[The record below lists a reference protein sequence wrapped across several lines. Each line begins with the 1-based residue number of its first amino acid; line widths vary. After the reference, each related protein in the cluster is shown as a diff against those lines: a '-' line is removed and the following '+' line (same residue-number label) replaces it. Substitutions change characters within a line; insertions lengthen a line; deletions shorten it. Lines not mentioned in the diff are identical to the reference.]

1 MSDLVEQCP
10 LPELAEALRPYIKSR
25 EEIAEIRRGIDSL
38 LSQHIQDDDV
48 PISKVSLSFAGTSA
62 QSTLNSPFNGA
73 RRAFMQA
80 LIARQKAQSQY
91 DALRAELDLLQQTPK
106 EKETD
111 AKAENPV
118 ADTVALIRQR
128 QRRDK
133 LLVIDKAL
141 DDLEKVRHTSQ
152 YVDPSE
158 LLNGM
163 QSQVPPPLAQQSQDE
178 SLAEAQSYV
187 FELQKAVLRAQS
199 TIQSTPRIDS
209 SRKPVTEEWK
219 RAYALRRARDELIAW
234 IEDELAKLSEDEGH
248 VDLNL
253 DMSGDSGAQSMD
265 EIKTTLS
272 ELYNKYITSRERL
285 VRVLNTR
292 HNKTDSDFVEALPE
306 KQQSTSSDEPSNSAA
321 LASEVLPYIG
331 ILRSTAQEEAALM
344 QHTSYLRRQ
353 ITAVSTETEQ
363 LLVRLS
369 DESHMVRPGTSHT
382 AAWAEAARDAR
393 TGDREV
399 INSRLVTGETSID
412 GVRKVLALAQMSR

>member
-10 LPELAEALRPYIKSR
+10 LPELAEALRPYIKPR

-38 LSQHIQDDDV
+38 LSQHVQDNNA
-48 PISKVSLSFAGTSA
+48 PISKVTLSFAETSA

-91 DALRAELDLLQQTPK
+91 DAL
-106 EKETD
+106 
-111 AKAENPV
+111 KAEMDFLQHTSTKKDNDEKNGNPV

-141 DDLEKVRHTSQ
+141 DDLEKVRHTSK

-163 QSQVPPPLAQQSQDE
+163 QTYIPPPLAQQSQDE

-199 TIQSTPRIDS
+199 TIQSTPRIDA
-209 SRKPVTEEWK
+209 SRQSITEEWK
-219 RAYALRRARDELIAW
+219 RVYALRRARDELIAW
-234 IEDELAKLSEDEGH
+234 IEDELAKLSEDEEH
-248 VDLNL
+248 LDPDL
-253 DMSGDSGAQSMD
+253 DMPGDSGAESLD
-265 EIKTTLS
+265 EIKATLS
-272 ELYNKYITSRERL
+272 DLYNKYITSRERL
-285 VRVLNTR
+285 VRVLNTQ
-292 HNKTDSDFVEALPE
+292 HKTDSASVEPLAAR
-306 KQQSTSSDEPSNSAA
+306 QQSTSSDELSNSAA

-353 ITAVSTETEQ
+353 ITAVSAETQQ

-382 AAWAEAARDAR
+382 VAWAEAARDAR
-393 TGDREV
+393 NGDKEV
-399 INSRLVTGETSID
+399 IHSRLITGETSIE
-412 GVRKVLALAQMSR
+412 GVRKVLASAQMSR

>member
-1 MSDLVEQCP
+1 MSDLVDQCP
-10 LPELAEALRPYIKSR
+10 LPELAEALRPYIKPR

-38 LSQHIQDDDV
+38 LSQHIKDDNI
-48 PISKVSLSFAGTSA
+48 PISKVTLSIAETSA

-91 DALRAELDLLQQTPK
+91 DTLKAELDLLQHTPT
-106 EKETD
+106 EKENHE
-111 AKAENPV
+111 KENSV
-118 ADTVALIRQR
+118 ANTVALIRQR

-141 DDLEKVRHTSQ
+141 DDLEKVRHTSR
-152 YVDPSE
+152 YADPSE

-163 QSQVPPPLAQQSQDE
+163 QSQIPPPLAQQSQDE
-178 SLAEAQSYV
+178 SLAEAQSHV

-199 TIQSTPRIDS
+199 TIQSTPRVIS
-209 SRKPVTEEWK
+209 SQKPVTEEWK

-234 IEDELAKLSEDEGH
+234 IEDELAKLSVGEEHD
-248 VDLNL
+248 DLGL
-253 DMSGDSGAQSMD
+253 DMQGDIGAESRD

-272 ELYNKYITSRERL
+272 DLYNKYITSRERL
-285 VRVLNTR
+285 IRILNTQYTE
-292 HNKTDSDFVEALPE
+292 TDSIPAKPLPE
-306 KQQSTSSDEPSNSAA
+306 GQQLTTSDKPSNTAA
-321 LASEVLPYIG
+321 LASEVLPFIG

-353 ITAVSTETEQ
+353 ITTVSAETEQ

-382 AAWAEAARDAR
+382 TAWAEAARDTRSA
-393 TGDREV
+393 DKD
-399 INSRLVTGETSID
+399 IIHSRLVTGETSID
-412 GVRKVLALAQMSR
+412 GVRKVLASAQMSR

>member
-1 MSDLVEQCP
+1 MSDLVDQCP
-10 LPELAEALRPYIKSR
+10 LPELAEALRPYIKPR

-38 LSQHIQDDDV
+38 LSQHIKDDNI
-48 PISKVSLSFAGTSA
+48 PISKVTLSIAETSA
-62 QSTLNSPFNGA
+62 QSALNSPFNGA

-91 DALRAELDLLQQTPK
+91 DVLKAELDLLQHTPT
-106 EKETD
+106 EKENHE
-111 AKAENPV
+111 KENSV
-118 ADTVALIRQR
+118 ATTVALIRQR

-152 YVDPSE
+152 YADPSE

-163 QSQVPPPLAQQSQDE
+163 QSQIPPPLAQQSQDE
-178 SLAEAQSYV
+178 SLAEAQSHV

-209 SRKPVTEEWK
+209 SQKPVTEEWK
-219 RAYALRRARDELIAW
+219 QAYALRRARDELIAW
-234 IEDELAKLSEDEGH
+234 IEDELAKLSEGEEHD
-248 VDLNL
+248 DPDP
-253 DMSGDSGAQSMD
+253 DMPGDIGAESMED
-265 EIKTTLS
+265 IKTTLS
-272 ELYNKYITSRERL
+272 DLYNKYITSRKRL
-285 VRVLNTR
+285 ARVLNTQYTE
-292 HNKTDSDFVEALPE
+292 TDSEIMKPLPE
-306 KQQSTSSDEPSNSAA
+306 RQQSASSNTSSHSAA
-321 LASEVLPYIG
+321 LASEVLPFIG

-353 ITAVSTETEQ
+353 ITAVSAETEQ

-382 AAWAEAARDAR
+382 TAWAEAARDAR
-393 TGDREV
+393 NGDKD
-399 INSRLVTGETSID
+399 IIHSRLVTGETSID
-412 GVRKVLALAQMSR
+412 GARKVLASAQMSR

>member
-10 LPELAEALRPYIKSR
+10 LPELAEALRPYIKPR
-25 EEIAEIRRGIDSL
+25 EEIAKIRRGIDSL
-38 LSQHIQDDDV
+38 LSQHIQDDNV
-48 PISKVSLSFAGTSA
+48 PISKVTLSFAETTA

-91 DALRAELDLLQQTPK
+91 DALKAEMDLLQHTPK
-106 EKETD
+106 ENENDEKN
-111 AKAENPV
+111 ENPV

-163 QSQVPPPLAQQSQDE
+163 QSHIPPPLAQQSQDE

-219 RAYALRRARDELIAW
+219 RVYALRRARDELIAW
-234 IEDELAKLSEDEGH
+234 IEDELAKLSEDEEH
-248 VDLNL
+248 LDPDL
-253 DMSGDSGAQSMD
+253 DMPGDSGAQSLD

-272 ELYNKYITSRERL
+272 DLYSKYITSRERL
-285 VRVLNTR
+285 VRVLNTQHR
-292 HNKTDSDFVEALPE
+292 TESASVEPLAAR
-306 KQQSTSSDEPSNSAA
+306 QQSTSSDEPSNSAA
-321 LASEVLPYIG
+321 IASEVLPYIG

-382 AAWAEAARDAR
+382 TAWAEAARDAR
-393 TGDREV
+393 NGDKEV
-399 INSRLVTGETSID
+399 INSRLVTGETSIE
-412 GVRKVLALAQMSR
+412 GVRKVLASAQMSR

>member
-10 LPELAEALRPYIKSR
+10 LPELAEALRPYIRPR
-25 EEIAEIRRGIDSL
+25 EEIVEIRRGIDSL
-38 LSQHIQDDDV
+38 LSQHIQDDNV
-48 PISKVSLSFAGTSA
+48 PISKVTLSLAETPA

-91 DALRAELDLLQQTPK
+91 DALKAELDLLQHTPK
-106 EKETD
+106 EKEKD
-111 AKAENPV
+111 ERKENPV
-118 ADTVALIRQR
+118 ADTVTLIRQR

-141 DDLEKVRHTSQ
+141 DDLEKIRHTSR
-152 YVDPSE
+152 YADPSE

-163 QSQVPPPLAQQSQDE
+163 QSHIPPPLAQQSQDE
-178 SLAEAQSYV
+178 SLAEAQSHV

-209 SRKPVTEEWK
+209 SQKPVTEEWK
-219 RAYALRRARDELIAW
+219 RVYALRRARDELIVW
-234 IEDELAKLSEDEGH
+234 IEDELAKLSENEEHIDP
-248 VDLNL
+248 DL
-253 DMSGDSGAQSMD
+253 DMPGDSGTESLD
-265 EIKTTLS
+265 EIRTTLS
-272 ELYNKYITSRERL
+272 DLYNKYINSRERL
-285 VRVLNTR
+285 VRVMNIQ
-292 HNKTDSDFVEALPE
+292 HKTDSGSVESPPE
-306 KQQSTSSDEPSNSAA
+306 RQQSTSSNDPSNSAA
-321 LASEVLPYIG
+321 LASTVLPFIG

-353 ITAVSTETEQ
+353 ITTVSAETGQ

-382 AAWAEAARDAR
+382 TAWTEAARDVR
-393 TGDREV
+393 DGDKDV
-399 INSRLVTGETSID
+399 IHAHLVTGETSID
-412 GVRKVLALAQMSR
+412 SVRKVLASTQMSR

>member
-10 LPELAEALRPYIKSR
+10 LPELAEALRPYIKPR

-38 LSQHIQDDDV
+38 LSQHVQDNNA
-48 PISKVSLSFAGTSA
+48 PISKVTLSFAETSA

-91 DALRAELDLLQQTPK
+91 DALKAEMDLLQHTSTK
-106 EKETD
+106 KDNDEKNG
-111 AKAENPV
+111 NPV

-141 DDLEKVRHTSQ
+141 DDLEKVRHTSK

-163 QSQVPPPLAQQSQDE
+163 QTHIPPPLAQQSQDE

-199 TIQSTPRIDS
+199 TIQSTPRIDA
-209 SRKPVTEEWK
+209 SRQSITEEWK
-219 RAYALRRARDELIAW
+219 RVYALRRARDELIAW
-234 IEDELAKLSEDEGH
+234 IEDELAKLSEDEEH
-248 VDLNL
+248 LDPDL
-253 DMSGDSGAQSMD
+253 DMPGDSGAESLD
-265 EIKTTLS
+265 EIKATLS
-272 ELYNKYITSRERL
+272 DLYNKYITSRERL
-285 VRVLNTR
+285 VRVLNTQ
-292 HNKTDSDFVEALPE
+292 HKTDSASVEPLAAR
-306 KQQSTSSDEPSNSAA
+306 QQSTSSDELSNSAA

-353 ITAVSTETEQ
+353 ITAVSAETQQ

-382 AAWAEAARDAR
+382 VAWAEAARDAR
-393 TGDREV
+393 NGDKEV
-399 INSRLVTGETSID
+399 IHSRLITGETSIE
-412 GVRKVLALAQMSR
+412 GVRKVLASAQMSR

>member
-1 MSDLVEQCP
+1 MSELVEKCP
-10 LPELAEALRPYIKSR
+10 LPELAEALRPYIRPR

-38 LSQHIQDDDV
+38 LNQHIQDDNV
-48 PISKVSLSFAGTSA
+48 PISKVTLSLAETSA

-91 DALRAELDLLQQTPK
+91 DALKAELDLLQHTPK
-106 EKETD
+106 GGNDERK
-111 AKAENPV
+111 ENPV

-141 DDLEKVRHTSQ
+141 DDLEKVRHSSR

-158 LLNGM
+158 LLNGI
-163 QSQVPPPLAQQSQDE
+163 QSHIPPPLAQQSQDE
-178 SLAEAQSYV
+178 SLAEAQSHV

-199 TIQSTPRIDS
+199 TIQSTPRVES
-209 SRKPVTEEWK
+209 SQKPEIEEWK
-219 RAYALRRARDELIAW
+219 RVYALRRARDELIVW
-234 IEDELAKLSEDEGH
+234 IEDELAKLSEDEEH
-248 VDLNL
+248 IDPELH
-253 DMSGDSGAQSMD
+253 MPGDSGAESLD

-272 ELYNKYITSRERL
+272 DLYNKYIISRERL
-285 VRVLNTR
+285 VRILNTQR
-292 HNKTDSDFVEALPE
+292 KTDSDSIEPLPAR
-306 KQQSTSSDEPSNSAA
+306 QPSTSSDETPNSAT
-321 LASEVLPYIG
+321 LASTILPFVG

-353 ITAVSTETEQ
+353 ITTVSAEAEQ

-382 AAWAEAARDAR
+382 TAWAEAARDAR
-393 TGDREV
+393 TGDKDV
-399 INSRLVTGETSID
+399 VHSRLVTGETSID
-412 GVRKVLALAQMSR
+412 GVRKVLASAQMSR

>member
-10 LPELAEALRPYIKSR
+10 LPELAEALRPYIKPR

-38 LSQHIQDDDV
+38 LSQHVQDNNA
-48 PISKVSLSFAGTSA
+48 PISKVTLSFAETSA

-91 DALRAELDLLQQTPK
+91 DALKAEMDLLQHTSTK
-106 EKETD
+106 KDNDEKNG
-111 AKAENPV
+111 NPV

-141 DDLEKVRHTSQ
+141 DDLEKVRHTSK

-163 QSQVPPPLAQQSQDE
+163 QTHIPPPLAQQSQDE

-199 TIQSTPRIDS
+199 TIQSTPRIDA
-209 SRKPVTEEWK
+209 SRQSITEEWK
-219 RAYALRRARDELIAW
+219 RVYALRRARDELIAW
-234 IEDELAKLSEDEGH
+234 IEDELAKLSEDEEH
-248 VDLNL
+248 LDPDL
-253 DMSGDSGAQSMD
+253 DMPGDSGAESLD
-265 EIKTTLS
+265 EIKATLS
-272 ELYNKYITSRERL
+272 DLYNKYITSRERL
-285 VRVLNTR
+285 VRVLNTQ
-292 HNKTDSDFVEALPE
+292 HKTDSASVEPLAAR
-306 KQQSTSSDEPSNSAA
+306 QQSTSSDELSNSAA

-353 ITAVSTETEQ
+353 ITAVSAETEQ

-382 AAWAEAARDAR
+382 VAWAEAARDAR
-393 TGDREV
+393 NGDKEV
-399 INSRLVTGETSID
+399 IHSRLITGETSIE
-412 GVRKVLALAQMSR
+412 GVRKVLASAQMSR

>member
-1 MSDLVEQCP
+1 MSDLVEKCP
-10 LPELAEALRPYIKSR
+10 LPELAEALRPYIRPR
-25 EEIAEIRRGIDSL
+25 EEIAEIRRGIDSF
-38 LSQHIQDDDV
+38 LSQHIKDDNV
-48 PISKVSLSFAGTSA
+48 PISKVTLSLAETSA

-91 DALRAELDLLQQTPK
+91 DALKAELDLLQHTPK
-106 EKETD
+106 ETEDGNTKD
-111 AKAENPV
+111 NPV

-141 DDLEKVRHTSQ
+141 DDLEKVRHTSR

-163 QSQVPPPLAQQSQDE
+163 QSQIPPPLAQQSQDE

-199 TIQSTPRIDS
+199 TIQSTPRARASQPPI
-209 SRKPVTEEWK
+209 TEEWK
-219 RAYALRRARDELIAW
+219 RVYALRRARDELVAR
-234 IEDELAKLSEDEGH
+234 IEDELSKLSEDEDH
-248 VDLNL
+248 IDPDL
-253 DMSGDSGAQSMD
+253 DMPGSSEAESLD
-265 EIKTTLS
+265 EIRTTLS
-272 ELYNKYITSRERL
+272 DLYNRYITSRERL
-285 VRVLNTR
+285 VQILNTQ
-292 HNKTDSDFVEALPE
+292 NKTDSESVKPIPE
-306 KQQSTSSDEPSNSAA
+306 RQQSTSNDDPSNSAA
-321 LASEVLPYIG
+321 LASAVLPYIG

-344 QHTSYLRRQ
+344 QHISYLRRQ
-353 ITAVSTETEQ
+353 ITTVSAETEQ

-393 TGDREV
+393 NSDKDV
-399 INSRLVTGETSID
+399 IHSRLVTGETSID
-412 GVRKVLALAQMSR
+412 GARKVLASTQMSR